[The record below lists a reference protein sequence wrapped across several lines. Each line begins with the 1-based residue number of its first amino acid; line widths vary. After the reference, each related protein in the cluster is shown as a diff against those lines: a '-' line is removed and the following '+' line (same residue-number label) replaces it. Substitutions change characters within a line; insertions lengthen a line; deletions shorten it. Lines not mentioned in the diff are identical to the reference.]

1 MEVRQRLVRE
11 DQKKNKKKRGLGQLT
26 SSEPGDHADL
36 APPEELSQA
45 GERRGGLEH
54 RAQGNHSPGRYTVK
68 KQDHR
73 EREREKKE
81 ENEQTQTSLH
91 ICVFNYV

>member
-11 DQKKNKKKRGLGQLT
+11 DQKKKTCRLGQLT

-45 GERRGGLEH
+45 GERRGRVERRGGPA
-54 RAQGNHSPGRYTVK
+54 RGNHSPGCYTVK
-68 KQDHR
+68 NKAT
-73 EREREKKE
+73 ERERK
-81 ENEQTQTSLH
+81 T
-91 ICVFNYV
+91 V